1 MRLLNITNVAMT
13 KQLQN
18 EITLHL
24 SAMMSE
30 CGETCMIQRCENLRD
45 SWRILNLGHAVM
57 IRKRPYGYDISA
69 AFIPENR
76 TIRQLLRQ

>member
-1 MRLLNITNVAMT
+1 MKLSKPVA
-13 KQLQN
+13 
-18 EITLHL
+18 EAVTLHL
-24 SAMMSE
+24 SALMSH
-30 CGETCMIQRCENLRD
+30 CGETCMIRRCENLRD